1 MLDYPKAGT
10 GAVVDALVRGFTK
23 RGGKLHLGAHV
34 HEILLDDAGPEK
46 PRATGVRLRNGRVLK
61 ARKAVISNA
70 SIWNTR
76 RLLPQGSVPE
86 WGAEAVDSVAQC
98 ESFLHLHAGIDAA
111 GLPEGLNCHYA
122 LVDDWSRGITAP
134 GNVII
139 VSIPSL
145 LDPSLAPAGCHTIHA
160 YTGAFSCVSDVI
172 HKKKTNTQ
180 GHSRQHNPL
189 PKNFTPQTPHP
200 TPPHQQR
207 ATSPSPSMTGWNATP
222 RNTPHSRPSAAKSS
236 GGPSKRSS
244 PTFAAA

>member
-1 MLDYPKAGT
+1 MHDDTYTDRSLTLHTPITPTPTQADWYRPNVVLDYPREGT

-23 RGGKLHLGAHV
+23 RGGRLHLGAHV
-34 HEILLDDAGPEK
+34 QEIMLEGVSSAPSGDGKP
-46 PRATGVRLRNGRVLK
+46 PRATGVRLRNGRVLR

-76 RLLPQGSVPE
+76 RLLPEGAVPE
-86 WGAEAVDSVAQC
+86 WGPEAVDKVGQC
-98 ESFLHLHAGIDAA
+98 ESFLHLHVGIDAT

-160 YTGAFSCVSDVI
+160 YTGACV
-172 HKKKTNTQ
+172 
-180 GHSRQHNPL
+180 
-189 PKNFTPQTPHP
+189 
-200 TPPHQQR
+200 R
-207 ATSPSPSMTGWNATP
+207 ACVRVCTT
-222 RNTPHSRPSAAKSS
+222 
-236 GGPSKRSS
+236 
-244 PTFAAA
+244 